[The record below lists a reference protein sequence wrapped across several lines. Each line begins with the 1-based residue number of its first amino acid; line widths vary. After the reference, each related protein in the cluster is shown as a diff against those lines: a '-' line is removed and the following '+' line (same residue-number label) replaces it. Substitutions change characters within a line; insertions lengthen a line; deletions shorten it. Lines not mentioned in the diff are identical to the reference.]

1 MQPGISSFAFG
12 WAVRAGRPPLDE
24 LGLLDFARRHGVRVV
39 QLADN
44 LPQHERSSEQR
55 AALKTAAQSSG
66 ILLELGTRGLTESHL
81 QTYLDLCREMN
92 CSQLRFVTDQDHY
105 ESSLADLTSL
115 LRNAAPVL
123 AAARVTLGLENHDR
137 FRAVELRRLIDDVG
151 SPHVGICL
159 DTANSFGA
167 GEGLEYIAEILAPVT
182 VNLHVKDV
190 TIRRLPHLMGF
201 VIQGCPLGEGC
212 LPIERLLYR
221 LRSLAYQGSV
231 LLEAWHPPVSDE
243 ASTVAGELASAERSI
258 STLKQWLER
267 R

>member
-1 MQPGISSFAFG
+1 MSPGISSFAFG
-12 WAVRAGRPPLDE
+12 WAVRFGRPPLDE

-55 AALKTAAQSSG
+55 AALKTAAQKSG
-66 ILLELGTRGLTESHL
+66 ILLELGARSLTESHL

-92 CSQLRFVTDQDHY
+92 CSLLRFVTDQDHY
-105 ESSLADLTSL
+105 EPSLSDLTSL

-137 FRAVELRRLIDDVG
+137 LRAVELRRLIDDVG

-159 DTANSFGA
+159 DTANSFGT
-167 GEGLEYIAEILAPVT
+167 GEGLEYVAEILAPVT

-190 TIRRLPHLMGF
+190 AIRRLPHLMGF

-212 LPIERLLYR
+212 LPIHRLLDR
-221 LRSLAYQGSV
+221 LRNLGYQDSV
-231 LLEAWHPPVSDE
+231 LLEAWHPPEPDE
-243 ASTVAGELASAERSI
+243 PSTVAGELASAERSI
-258 STLKQWLER
+258 STLKQWLVCT
-267 R
+267 